1 MRFFLSLAA
10 LAAVGLPA
18 FAEDKTT
25 AKEVLTK
32 GIEALGGEKTITKFS
47 AAIEKSKGTLQV
59 MGMEIA
65 FTSYR
70 QSLFPD
76 KMKQTVNVE
85 VNGQQLAIQQ
95 VVNGEQVRMSIG
107 GNDMS
112 PDDDTKTQL
121 VEAVLLTHAGRLVP
135 LLEGKEFEVKLLDEK
150 AKVGDKEAYVLT
162 VKHKNLRESKLFL
175 DAKSFLVIKLE
186 KEGKNGQENGKQE
199 TFLSDFKKTDGLM
212 LPTKIKTLHEG
223 KDFLDAEV
231 VEVKLLETIDKAEFE
246 VAK

>member
-1 MRFFLSLAA
+1 LFLSLAA
-10 LAAVGLPA
+10 LTAIGLPA

-25 AKEVLTK
+25 AKEVITK
-32 GIEALGGEKTITKFS
+32 GIEALGGEKMINKFS
-47 AAIEKSKGTLQV
+47 ATVEKSKGTIQV

-70 QSLFPD
+70 QSLSPD
-76 KMKQTVNVE
+76 KMKQTVNIE

-95 VVNGEQVRMSIG
+95 VVNGDQVRMSIG

-121 VEAVLLTHAGRLVP
+121 IEATVLLRAARLVP

-162 VKHKNLRESKLFL
+162 VKHKNLRESKLFF
-175 DAKSFLVIKLE
+175 DAKTFLVIKLE
-186 KEGKNGQENGKQE
+186 KEGRNGQENGKQE
-199 TFLSDFKKTDGLM
+199 TFLSDFKKHDGM
-212 LPTKIKTLHEG
+212 TLPMKVKILHEG
-223 KDFLDAEV
+223 KDFLEAEV
-231 VEVKLLETIDKAEFE
+231 VEIKLLETIDKAEFE